1 MRIETHVIQD
11 EFTKRVSVAFD
22 YEFDGKSFFTL
33 PSFKKPENDFHLG
46 VIVGSSGSGKSQILK
61 HHFSHE
67 EPLVEWNEQKA
78 IVSHFDN
85 PEIALE
91 RLFASG
97 LSSMPTLCKPFH
109 VLSNGEKYRAH
120 VARILGDGCIID
132 EFTSVVNRETA
143 KSLSVGLS
151 KYIRRKNLRNV
162 VLSSCHR
169 DILDWLEPDWVFDCD
184 SSEIYKQ
191 NVQSNLKRVMKIE
204 IYYTK
209 DRA

>member
-1 MRIETHVIQD
+1 MRIETEIIPD

-33 PSFKKPENDFHLG
+33 PSFTKPEIDFNLG

-61 HHFSHE
+61 HHFFHE
-67 EPLVEWNEQKA
+67 EPLVEWNSQKA

-97 LSSMPTLCKPFH
+97 LSSIPTLCKPYH

-143 KSLSVGLS
+143 KSLSVSLS
-151 KYIRRKNLRNV
+151 KYIRRKNLRNA

-184 SSEIYKQ
+184 SNEIYKQ
-191 NVQSNLKRVMKIE
+191 NVQTNLKRVMKIE
-204 IYYTK
+204 IY
-209 DRA
+209 

>member
-1 MRIETHVIQD
+1 MRIETEIIPD

-33 PSFKKPENDFHLG
+33 PSFTKPENDFHLG

-61 HHFSHE
+61 HHFWHE
-67 EPLVEWNEQKA
+67 EPLVDWSSQKA
-78 IVSHFDN
+78 IVSHFET

-97 LSSMPTLCKPFH
+97 LSSIPTLCKPYY
-109 VLSNGEKYRAH
+109 VLSNGEKYRAY

-143 KSLSVGLS
+143 KSLSVSLS

-184 SSEIYKQ
+184 SNEIYKQ
-191 NVQSNLKRVMKIE
+191 NVQANLKRVMKIE
-204 IYYTK
+204 IY
-209 DRA
+209 